1 MRRSVRWAVSGGLA
15 LAAGL
20 AALVTVAG
28 AADPISPGPDLGMV
42 RPYDVRL
49 DRTADGRRLL
59 RYTAQIANVGDAAL
73 QLEGSNR
80 SADGTLQQVVQRL
93 PGGSTAAIATTMVY
107 SGDGHNH
114 WHVQDLEVGELI
126 RSDSGVKVG
135 TLRKN
140 GFCFYDTHSYRLSLP
155 GAPSTPQYTT
165 CGTSASATSVSM
177 GLSIGWSDVYPA
189 SIAYQWID
197 VTGLTPGRYRLRTGV
212 NGALGIRERRTD
224 NNFSWADIQL
234 KSNSVR
240 VVATG
245 PSI

>member
-1 MRRSVRWAVSGGLA
+1 VF
-15 LAAGL
+15 AAGL
-20 AALVTVAG
+20 AALVGLAG

-49 DRTADGRRLL
+49 EKASDGRRLL
-59 RYTAQIANVGDAAL
+59 RYTSQIANVGDAAL
-73 QLEGSNR
+73 RLEGSNR
-80 SADGTLQQVVQRL
+80 DASGRLQQVVQRL
-93 PGGSTAAIATTMVY
+93 PDGSTAALATTMVF

-114 WHVQDLEVGELI
+114 WHVMNLEVGELI
-126 RSDSGVKVG
+126 RLDNGVKVG

-155 GAPSTPQYTT
+155 GAPSSPQYTT
-165 CGTSASATSVSM
+165 CGTSSGATSVNM
-177 GLSIGWSDVYPA
+177 GLSVGWSDVYPA
-189 SIAYQWID
+189 GIAYQWID
-197 VTGLTPGRYRLRTGV
+197 VTGLTPGRYRLQIGV
-212 NGALGIRERRTD
+212 NGALGIRERRSD
-224 NNFSWADIQL
+224 NNSSWADIQL